1 MGLRGLISFGA
12 GGAILLIAFYE
23 ILANAQTQ
31 TTYNNPYPLI
41 LQSAILGFVSF
52 LLIGLGVLL
61 IIRWAQQEAKHEH

>member
-12 GGAILLIAFYE
+12 GGAILLIALYE

-31 TTYNNPYPLI
+31 TTFNNPYPLI